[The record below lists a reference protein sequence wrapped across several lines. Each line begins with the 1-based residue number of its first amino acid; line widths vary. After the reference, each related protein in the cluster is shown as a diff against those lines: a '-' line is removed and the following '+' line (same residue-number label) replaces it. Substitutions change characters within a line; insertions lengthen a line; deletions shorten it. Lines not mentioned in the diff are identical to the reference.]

1 MGRIPAAKYQAVRK
15 SGHCSMQKS
24 PRRRLTHD
32 AETRQCI
39 IAELRLAAKG
49 GLGTLADQGAVGER
63 KAMLE
68 RLVYS
73 RQSPHCR
80 PPMLPDRALSTRIA
94 LPSQPLSRSAVRIGL
109 TAVEAASKS
118 SSEHSGIFASR
129 PIVWTPISASRARVT
144 EPSPHIN

>member
-1 MGRIPAAKYQAVRK
+1 
-15 SGHCSMQKS
+15 MQKS
-24 PRRRLTHD
+24 PRRRPTHD

-73 RQSPHCR
+73 RQSPIAARRCYQIAR
-80 PPMLPDRALSTRIA
+80 FRRA
-94 LPSQPLSRSAVRIGL
+94 
-109 TAVEAASKS
+109 
-118 SSEHSGIFASR
+118 
-129 PIVWTPISASRARVT
+129 
-144 EPSPHIN
+144 

>member
-1 MGRIPAAKYQAVRK
+1 MGRVPAAKYQAVRR

-24 PRRRLTHD
+24 PRRRPTHD

-73 RQSPHCR
+73 RQSPIAAR
-80 PPMLPDRALSTRIA
+80 RLLPDRALSTRIA
-94 LPSQPLSRSAVRIGL
+94 LPSQPLSRSA
-109 TAVEAASKS
+109 
-118 SSEHSGIFASR
+118 
-129 PIVWTPISASRARVT
+129 
-144 EPSPHIN
+144 